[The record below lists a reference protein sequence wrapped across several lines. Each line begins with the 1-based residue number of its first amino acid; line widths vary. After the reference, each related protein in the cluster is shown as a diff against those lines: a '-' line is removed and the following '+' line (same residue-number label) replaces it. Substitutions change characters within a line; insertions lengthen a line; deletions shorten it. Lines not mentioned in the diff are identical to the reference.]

1 MQALESEIEIGSD
14 DSFIFGNF
22 VEFDTLYGHRRDIS
36 GYAKALEWFDTEISN
51 SGKLRKDDFL
61 VLTADHGN
69 DPTWSG
75 SEHTRENVPIL
86 MVGASPNKNTKVNFV
101 DVAAT
106 VANFMSLP
114 TIGPGKSLL

>member
-1 MQALESEIEIGSD
+1 
-14 DSFIFGNF
+14 
-22 VEFDTLYGHRRDIS
+22 
-36 GYAKALEWFDTEISN
+36 
-51 SGKLRKDDFL
+51 
-61 VLTADHGN
+61 
-69 DPTWSG
+69 
-75 SEHTRENVPIL
+75 